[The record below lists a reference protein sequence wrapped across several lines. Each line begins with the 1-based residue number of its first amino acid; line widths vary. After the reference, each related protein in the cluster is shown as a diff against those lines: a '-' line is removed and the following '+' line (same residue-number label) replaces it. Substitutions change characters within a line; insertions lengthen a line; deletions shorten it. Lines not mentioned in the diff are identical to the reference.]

1 MSLRVRVL
9 QHFFNRCGPDSVPE
23 MQAEGAEAVFGDFTD
38 QMFDY
43 DTRNYDFQ
51 VKHAIDYDT

>member
-1 MSLRVRVL
+1 MRVRVL